1 MNEIIKRK
9 HPLME
14 PLSIGGIG
22 VSCLILVVFTNQF
35 FIVAIFLFYLLL
47 VGFLYLYMKAVMKVK
62 WDISQNQQRLFM
74 RESGACTVQIIN
86 EARFPIFKAALQ
98 FRSNEQIEWETD
110 QKMQRSHHSYHIPL
124 QIEGRDMIT
133 ITLGGNANERG
144 RQGWQAAELMI
155 SDPFGLITYYLP
167 IEQKTLPEFH
177 ILPQMSKVT
186 IPEMTTWKHG
196 FRRAAVSPLYD
207 ETKIVGVKEYEGESF
222 RSIHWGATAKTG
234 VISAKKYEYT
244 QGDRYALYVN
254 VLGQTGYTLRTDM
267 EYLIQVAAGV
277 CRELISQDCSFEL
290 WINGVREQGVIHLKG
305 GKHRK
310 QLYKA
315 MDLLSSLTEK
325 DTPLNTHFFYQTG
338 FRRQEA
344 GCIPLIIGYPPE
356 KQKGWIQIVK

>member
-1 MNEIIKRK
+1 MNKIIKK
-9 HPLME
+9 KNLFLE
-14 PLSIGGIG
+14 PLFIGGIG
-22 VSCLILVVFTNQF
+22 VFCLILVVFTNQF
-35 FIVAIFLFYLLL
+35 LIVAAFLFYLLL
-47 VGFLYLYMKAVMKVK
+47 VGFIYMYMKAVMRVR
-62 WDISQNQQRLFM
+62 WEISQNQKRLFM
-74 RESGACTVQIIN
+74 KETGECVVQIIN

-98 FRSNEQIEWETD
+98 FRSDEQIEWETNK
-110 QKMQRSHHSYHIPL
+110 KMQRSHHSYQIPI

-133 ITLGGNANERG
+133 IMLEGNSNERG
-144 RQGWQAAELMI
+144 RQGWETAELMI
-155 SDPFGLITYYLP
+155 SDPFGLLTYYLP
-167 IEQKTLPEFH
+167 IERKKLPEFH

-207 ETKIVGVKEYEGESF
+207 ETKIVGVKEYEGETF

-254 VLGQTGYTLRTDM
+254 ILGKTGYTLRTDM

-290 WINGVREQGVIHLKG
+290 WINGVREQGVIHLRG

-315 MDLLSSLTEK
+315 MDLLSSLTER
-325 DTPLNTHFFYQTG
+325 DMPLNAHFFYQTG

>member
-1 MNEIIKRK
+1 MNGIIKRK
-9 HPLME
+9 NPLLE
-14 PLSIGGIG
+14 PLFIGGIG
-22 VSCLILVVFTNQF
+22 VSCLILFVFTNQL
-35 FIVAIFLFYLLL
+35 FIVVLFLFYLLL
-47 VGFLYLYMKAVMKVK
+47 AGFLHLYMKVVMRVK
-62 WDISQNQQRLFM
+62 WDISQNQKRLFM
-74 RESGACTVQIIN
+74 NERGECVVQIIN
-86 EARFPIFKAALQ
+86 EARFPIFKATLQ
-98 FRSNEQIEWETD
+98 FRSDEQIEWETD
-110 QKMQRSHHSYHIPL
+110 QKMQRSHHSYQIPL
-124 QIEGRDMIT
+124 QLDGRDVIT
-133 ITLGGNANERG
+133 IMLEGSANERG
-144 RQGWQAAELMI
+144 RQGWKAAELII
-155 SDPFGLITYYLP
+155 SDPFGLLTYYLP
-167 IEQKTLPEFH
+167 IEHKELPEFH
-177 ILPQMSKVT
+177 ILPQMLKVM
-186 IPEMTTWKHG
+186 IPEITTWKHG

-207 ETKIVGVKEYEGESF
+207 ETKIVGVKEYEGEPF

-234 VISAKKYEYT
+234 VINAKKYEYT

-254 VLGQTGYTLRTDM
+254 VLGKTGYTLRTDM

-325 DTPLNTHFFYQTG
+325 DIPLNAHFFYQTG

-344 GCIPLIIGYPPE
+344 GGIPLIVGYPPE